1 AQAVGIYRPNL
12 ANDANLGRIQFSE
25 RTGSGAVAG
34 ALWRG
39 FKRLA
44 EHSRFEMIEGW
55 QSRLIS
61 VLQVPLAWYHAQEI
75 VRVLERAHRSY
86 TLIESRLFRSHELV
100 SFSSERDRQ
109 A

>member
-1 AQAVGIYRPNL
+1 MRSLMPQHDQNY
-12 ANDANLGRIQFSE
+12 
-25 RTGSGAVAG
+25 

-75 VRVLERAHRSY
+75 VRVLERDPRSY
-86 TLIESRLFRSHELV
+86 TLIESRLFRATNWYHFHQDEIDRLDAAVERLFPELL
-100 SFSSERDRQ
+100 ER
-109 A
+109 